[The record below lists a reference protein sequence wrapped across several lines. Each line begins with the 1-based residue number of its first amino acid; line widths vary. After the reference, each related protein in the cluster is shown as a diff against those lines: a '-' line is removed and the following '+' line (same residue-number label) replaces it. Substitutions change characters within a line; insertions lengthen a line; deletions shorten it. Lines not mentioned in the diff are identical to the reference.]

1 MQEQNVVFYLSMIM
15 NPFFSKRRPKMRK
28 YYLDNLRWLIIL
40 ILFPYHVL
48 LIYSSVGSYYFH
60 VANSVIANTF
70 ILTFAPWFMQ
80 LLFAIAGIATYYSL
94 KRRDAKQYL
103 SERVSKLLLPTVAGV
118 ILVIPVS
125 VYYGFLFNGYTGSF
139 LDFWLSF
146 LGSWLHYLKVGL
158 LLGPLWFLLYLFII
172 SIVALPIIM
181 KYKNGTWKVPIKK
194 VTLPKLLS
202 LIIPLAIGSFF
213 LNLYP
218 EKSIVQFFLL
228 FIFGYFLLSDDGIQ
242 EKLEDKRWPL
252 FISFLVL
259 TIIYLAGTVPSIGS
273 STTSASAPTFTVA
286 SLLSAF
292 LVKLF
297 VNAILWLGVL
307 GVMGMGKHYLEFKN
321 PKTLYLSAVSFPIY
335 IFHIAW
341 INLFAYYILNWIPN
355 MMPLQV
361 ILTMGLSF
369 MFTIATIEVVRR
381 IKGVRFLF
389 SIKG

>member
-1 MQEQNVVFYLSMIM
+1 
-15 NPFFSKRRPKMRK
+15 
-28 YYLDNLRWLIIL
+28 
-40 ILFPYHVL
+40 
-48 LIYSSVGSYYFH
+48 
-60 VANSVIANTF
+60 
-70 ILTFAPWFMQ
+70 
-80 LLFAIAGIATYYSL
+80 
-94 KRRDAKQYL
+94 
-103 SERVSKLLLPTVAGV
+103 
-118 ILVIPVS
+118 
-125 VYYGFLFNGYTGSF
+125 
-139 LDFWLSF
+139 
-146 LGSWLHYLKVGL
+146 
-158 LLGPLWFLLYLFII
+158 
-172 SIVALPIIM
+172 M
-181 KYKNGTWKVPIKK
+181 KYKNGNWRIPIEK
-194 VTLPKLLS
+194 VTIPKLLL

-218 EKSIVQFFLL
+218 EKSIVQFFEL

-242 EKLEDKRWPL
+242 EKLEDKRWPI

-259 TIIYLAGTVPSIGS
+259 TIIYLVGTVPSIGS
-273 STTSASAPTFTVA
+273 AGTSTTASTLTVA
-286 SLLSAF
+286 SLLSMF
-292 LVKLF
+292 LMKLF

-369 MFTIATIEVVRR
+369 VFTIATIEVVRR